1 MRTGQGALGGNS
13 AVIRADP
20 EPAAWGR
27 AAAGTRATPTTK
39 TAEPSYKCVCNQGV
53 VQIVHRW
60 RAEVTPDGPTD
71 AQVSWY
77 GGVARMP

>member
-1 MRTGQGALGGNS
+1 M
-13 AVIRADP
+13 
-20 EPAAWGR
+20 
-27 AAAGTRATPTTK
+27 
-39 TAEPSYKCVCNQGV
+39 
-53 VQIVHRW
+53 QIVHRW